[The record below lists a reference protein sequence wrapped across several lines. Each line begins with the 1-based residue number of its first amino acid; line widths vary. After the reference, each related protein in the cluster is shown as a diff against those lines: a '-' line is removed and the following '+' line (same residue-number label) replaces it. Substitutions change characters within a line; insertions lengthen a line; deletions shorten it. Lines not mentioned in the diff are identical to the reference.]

1 MLVSSGAL
9 PRGELRFEPKWDG
22 FRGMVGVD
30 GVAGSLRVETR
41 SGRIVTSSVPELAPL
56 ALAVGSHQLV
66 LDGEL
71 VAGDGSAESFYV
83 LSGRM
88 AAETPAGAAR
98 ASQAVPV
105 SYVIF
110 DVLWADGVSLVAAP
124 YVVRRSLLEELEL
137 AGPRWSTTPV
147 YEDGLALLEAAELTG
162 VEGVVAK
169 AIGSSWGPSG
179 RRQWVKL
186 KTRTWKHEHAPQ
198 RRARRPEDYRSAV
211 SRRR

>member
-1 MLVSSGAL
+1 
-9 PRGELRFEPKWDG
+9 
-22 FRGMVGVD
+22 MVGVD

-56 ALAVGSHQLV
+56 ALAVGAHQLV

-110 DVLWADGVSLVAAP
+110 DVLWADGVSLVTAP
-124 YVVRRSLLEELEL
+124 YLVRRLLLEKLEPYVMDERRYFDDQKKHWDQQAIFDGRRSLPSGYARLCFCS
-137 AGPRWSTTPV
+137 GCNGR
-147 YEDGLALLEAAELTG
+147 AAELDRIATKQQ
-162 VEGVVAK
+162 EA
-169 AIGSSWGPSG
+169 ADYEWLD
-179 RRQWVKL
+179 RQAGL
-186 KTRTWKHEHAPQ
+186 E
-198 RRARRPEDYRSAV
+198 EDWRLDNPGFET
-211 SRRR
+211 

>member
-1 MLVSSGAL
+1 MLVSSGPL
-9 PRGELRFEPKWDG
+9 PRGELRYEPKMDG

-30 GVAGSLRVETR
+30 GVSGSLRVETR

-56 ALAVGSHQLV
+56 ALAVGAHQLV

-110 DVLWADGVSLVAAP
+110 DVLWADGVSLVTAP

-147 YEDGLALLEAAELTG
+147 YEDGLALLEAAEMTG

-179 RRQWVKL
+179 
-186 KTRTWKHEHAPQ
+186 TRAVGEVEDSDVAS
-198 RRARRPEDYRSAV
+198 RARPTPACAAN
-211 SRRR
+211 